1 MKLLHCL
8 ACDDVVALRA
18 ASRCRCVCGAS
29 RGSLAQGTAQII
41 GPCRVIQLFDGA
53 GDQPAG
59 AAVGLWSSAGG
70 QAERIFTSALL

>member
-8 ACDDVVALRA
+8 ACDDVVALRSS
-18 ASRCRCVCGAS
+18 SRRSCVCGAS

-53 GDQPAG
+53 GDLPTG
-59 AAVGLWSSAGG
+59 AAGG
-70 QAERIFTSALL
+70 RRTS